1 MSNQTMQKE
10 NKLKY
15 LISAIKERPKLLIA
29 IIVVLISLFSIF
41 IINDLRVEKKNI
53 KFSESFNQAN
63 ILISNNKN
71 KDAKKILINIVEG
84 KHKFYSILALNTIIE
99 NNLLKNTNEIEIYFN
114 KVISIKQEDKEI
126 NHLAR
131 LKKGL
136 FLLSVNETDEKLILN
151 TFNPIINSDS
161 IWRNTAI
168 NLMANYYTHLGEDIK
183 SNEYLNL
190 LNSKIKK

>member
-41 IINDLRVEKKNI
+41 IINDLRVKKKNI

-183 SNEYLNL
+183 SNEYSNL

>member
-1 MSNQTMQKE
+1 MQKE

-136 FLLSVNETDEKLILN
+136 FLLSVNETEEKLILN

-190 LNSKIKK
+190 LNLKIKK

>member
-1 MSNQTMQKE
+1 MQKE

-71 KDAKKILINIVEG
+71 KDAKKILINIIEG
-84 KHKFYSILALNTIIE
+84 EHKFYSILALNTIIE

-136 FLLSVNETDEKLILN
+136 FLLSVNETEEKLILN

>member
-1 MSNQTMQKE
+1 MQKE